1 MRHASFPQ
9 EFTEFPTRAPV
20 YSMVKRYT
28 AQIPIRRLT
37 MRQLF
42 GALLIAATLVS
53 GTALAGGNFTLDSKN
68 TKIEFVG
75 TKPGGKHDGGFKT
88 VTGAATAEGN
98 DPTTVKL
105 TLDIDTTSMYTDTP
119 KLTQHLKSPDFFEVK
134 TYPKAKFVTSKV
146 EKAGQSYTITGDL
159 TLLGKTKT
167 ISVPATIAVGDGG
180 INLSRQFTINSQDY
194 G

>member
-1 MRHASFPQ
+1 
-9 EFTEFPTRAPV
+9 
-20 YSMVKRYT
+20 
-28 AQIPIRRLT
+28 

-42 GALLIAATLVS
+42 GALLIGATLVS
-53 GTALAGGNFTLDSKN
+53 GTALAGGNFTLDGKN

-105 TLDIDTTSMYTDTP
+105 TLDIDTTSLYTDTP
-119 KLTQHLKSPDFFEVK
+119 KLTQHLKSPDFFSVK
-134 TYPKAKFVTSKV
+134 TYPKAKFVSNKV
-146 EKAGQSYTITGDL
+146 EKSGDGYTVTGEL

-167 ISVPATIAVGDGG
+167 VAIPATISVGKSGLAITSQFE
-180 INLSRQFTINSQDY
+180 INRQDY
-194 G
+194 GMSFGTGKVNDEVKIKVAVKAAK